1 MAIGPIEYIIVG
13 FPKNNFQG
21 KIAPALEQLIES
33 KTVRILDLVFIA
45 KDTDGSVLA
54 LEFDQLADSEAEAF
68 GALNAEIGGVLGP
81 EDIEHA
87 ASFLEPNSSAAM
99 LIWEDLWATPFAAAV
114 REAGGVLL
122 EGARIPHELVPDIE
136 NLPAAE

>member
-45 KDTDGSVLA
+45 KDADGSVVV
-54 LEFDQLADSEAEAF
+54 LEFDQLAESEAEAF
-68 GALNAEIGGVLGP
+68 NALNAEIGGVAGP

-87 ASFLEPNSSAAM
+87 ASFLEPNSSAAL
-99 LIWEDLWATPFAAAV
+99 LIWEDLWAAPFAAAV
-114 REAGGVLL
+114 RDAGGVLL
-122 EGARIPHELVPDIE
+122 ESARIPHELVPDIE
-136 NLPAAE
+136 NLPPAE